1 MKKLAYKILF
11 TLFTG
16 AIVYHILIMS
26 QVIPYKLAWGGRLKS
41 LQEMYVFETF
51 SLILNLLFMVFIGI
65 HLQFIQ
71 FKLHPIF
78 AKSVWWFL
86 AIVFAFNTL
95 GNLYAIYPL
104 EKYIFTP
111 ITFLSSLFSFV
122 VIFGKES
129 KIE

>member
-16 AIVYHILIMS
+16 AIVYHILIMC
-26 QVIPYKLAWGGRLKS
+26 QVIPYKLAWGGRLRS

-65 HLQFIQ
+65 HLQIVQ
-71 FKLHPIF
+71 LKLHPIF

-122 VIFGKES
+122 VIFGKDG